1 MKRRTLVWLG
11 IGAALAITWALAGS
25 LAPESSLTEVA
36 TALTAL
42 WVVVSVVVGCWL
54 LWRWLT
60 YRVSVRLLLS
70 YVLIGVS
77 PFLFCAMFGG
87 FVLYLLMGQYTSV
100 RLGTEMDGVVRVL
113 DRDCERVLEA
123 YQRTDLEGA
132 TALLEDLAE
141 RRYPPVPR
149 VSWVARL
156 GGELLASDP
165 AQDLPDLH
173 WLTESN
179 SGSVARQAGTAY
191 VLSVVTDREGRD
203 MVAALIPL
211 DVEAARAMSAEMWF
225 DVYFM
230 SLRDAEEDGGEREG
244 ERRLTVS
251 AGGDT
256 RTFTVE
262 DDSAPLDE
270 VWDEWPESEKGLLW
284 KPWVYWFR
292 ATEDVRDLATGKSDG
307 SFVTLLRT
315 SPANVWQS
323 FILWRYELGSELWAA
338 LGALGTFF
346 LVVYGLAVLL
356 AATMMISIT
365 RSTSRLTRGA
375 REVQDGNLDHRI
387 SVKRHDQ
394 LGDLALSF
402 NRMTESIQDM
412 MIQVADRERLAR
424 ELELAREIQ
433 ESLLPDRHLRHG
445 QLTVHATFRPATEVG
460 GDYFDIFPLG
470 GGRLVVVVGDVAGH
484 GLHTGLIMASLKSSV
499 ATLIQEGYGGEELL
513 RRVNQLLVGD
523 GSGRTMATL
532 TAVEIDPNAGQ
543 LQVTAAGHP
552 PAYLLSGGSS
562 EELMTSSL
570 PVGSQLFDPVR
581 VERTLPS
588 ECLLVLYSDGL
599 VEATD
604 ASGEPFGYERL
615 ARLLA
620 ESPQVGG
627 GELAA
632 SVLEALDHHVGD
644 RQLDDDLTLVVVE
657 NACGADS
664 T

>member
-1 MKRRTLVWLG
+1 
-11 IGAALAITWALAGS
+11 
-25 LAPESSLTEVA
+25 
-36 TALTAL
+36 
-42 WVVVSVVVGCWL
+42 
-54 LWRWLT
+54 
-60 YRVSVRLLLS
+60 
-70 YVLIGVS
+70 
-77 PFLFCAMFGG
+77 
-87 FVLYLLMGQYTSV
+87 
-100 RLGTEMDGVVRVL
+100 
-113 DRDCERVLEA
+113 
-123 YQRTDLEGA
+123 
-132 TALLEDLAE
+132 
-141 RRYPPVPR
+141 
-149 VSWVARL
+149 
-156 GGELLASDP
+156 
-165 AQDLPDLH
+165 
-173 WLTESN
+173 
-179 SGSVARQAGTAY
+179 
-191 VLSVVTDREGRD
+191 
-203 MVAALIPL
+203 
-211 DVEAARAMSAEMWF
+211 
-225 DVYFM
+225 
-230 SLRDAEEDGGEREG
+230 
-244 ERRLTVS
+244 
-251 AGGDT
+251 
-256 RTFTVE
+256 
-262 DDSAPLDE
+262 
-270 VWDEWPESEKGLLW
+270 
-284 KPWVYWFR
+284 
-292 ATEDVRDLATGKSDG
+292 
-307 SFVTLLRT
+307 
-315 SPANVWQS
+315 
-323 FILWRYELGSELWAA
+323 
-338 LGALGTFF
+338 
-346 LVVYGLAVLL
+346 
-356 AATMMISIT
+356 
-365 RSTSRLTRGA
+365 
-375 REVQDGNLDHRI
+375 
-387 SVKRHDQ
+387 
-394 LGDLALSF
+394 
-402 NRMTESIQDM
+402 
-412 MIQVADRERLAR
+412 VADRERLAR

-632 SVLEALDHHVGD
+632 TVLEALDHHVGD